1 MDPPWTQ
8 SDPLLTPRPYRVT
21 RNRRELQDTV
31 TLELESGDGAP
42 LSFSAGQF
50 NMLYLFGI
58 GEVPISIS
66 GSPHEPDPLVH
77 TIRSVGAVTKAICGL
92 KRGQTLGV
100 RGPFGKGWPLEA
112 AIGQDLVLIA
122 GGIGLAPLRP
132 AVRQVIAQRDRYGKV
147 SLLVGARTPKD
158 LLYLAELKEWRSRF
172 DLQVLITVD
181 SAGADWRSH
190 VGVVTMLISKAEFEA
205 GETVAMI
212 CGPEV
217 MMRFCVAELRKR
229 GVVAENT
236 YLSME
241 RNMKCAVGYCGHCQ
255 FGPTFVCK
263 DGPVFPLARIEP
275 FFRMRGV

>member
-1 MDPPWTQ
+1 MDPLCTQ
-8 SDPLLTPRPYRVT
+8 NESDLAPRLFRVT
-21 RNRRELQDTV
+21 RRRRELHDTV
-31 TLELESGDGAP
+31 TLELETGEESP
-42 LSFSAGQF
+42 LSFCAGQF
-50 NMLYLFGI
+50 NMLYVFGI

-66 GSPHEPDPLVH
+66 GSPHEPHPLMH
-77 TIRSVGAVTKAICGL
+77 TIRSAGAVTKAICSL

-112 AIGQDLVLIA
+112 AIGHDLVFIA

-158 LLYLAELKEWRSRF
+158 LLYSEELKEWRSRF

-190 VGVVTMLISKAEFEA
+190 VGVVTMLIPRAEFEA

-217 MMRFCVAELRKR
+217 MMRFCVTELRKR

-236 YLSME
+236 YVSLE

-275 FFRMRGV
+275 FFRLREV